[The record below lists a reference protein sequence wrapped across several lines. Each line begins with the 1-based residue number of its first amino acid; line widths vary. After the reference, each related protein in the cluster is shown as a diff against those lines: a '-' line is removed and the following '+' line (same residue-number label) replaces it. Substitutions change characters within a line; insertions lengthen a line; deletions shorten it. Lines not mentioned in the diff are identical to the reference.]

1 MSNPAEPLS
10 NDPIALQAMLAAE
23 RAENERLRQIIKEMQ
38 RHRFGR
44 RAESLPVEQ
53 LLLGLEEAEQVEAE
67 GLAAEDTA
75 DPAKREARA
84 RKRRANR
91 GSLPAHLPR
100 IEQVIDIPD
109 KVCPCCRGMLHVMG
123 EDRSERLDIVPAQ
136 FRVIAIRRPKY
147 ACRSCEEVVMQA
159 PAPARLVEG
168 GIPTE
173 ATVAHVLVSKYAG
186 RPGLSGISCAGG
198 RLNIA
203 LPWL

>member
-1 MSNPAEPLS
+1 
-10 NDPIALQAMLAAE
+10 MLAAE
-23 RAENERLRQIIKEMQ
+23 RAENERLRQIIKELQ

-67 GLAAEDTA
+67 GFAAEDTA

-84 RKRRANR
+84 SKRRTNR
-91 GSLPAHLPR
+91 GALPAHLPR

-109 KVCPCCRGMLHVMG
+109 KICPCCKGMLHVMG

-136 FRVIAIRRPKY
+136 FRVIVTCRPKY
-147 ACRSCEEVVMQA
+147 ACRSCEEVVVQA
-159 PAPARLVEG
+159 AAPSRLVEG

-173 ATVAHVLVSKYAG
+173 ATVAHVLVGKYADH
-186 RPGLSGISCAGG
+186 
-198 RLNIA
+198 
-203 LPWL
+203 LPLYRQAQI

>member
-1 MSNPAEPLS
+1 MNSPADPLT

-23 RAENERLRQIIKEMQ
+23 RAENERLRQIIKELQ

-67 GLAAEDTA
+67 GFAAEGAA

-84 RKRRANR
+84 SKRRANR

-109 KVCPCCRGMLHVMG
+109 KICPCCKGMLHVIILPSASTSCR
-123 EDRSERLDIVPAQ
+123 RSSA
-136 FRVIAIRRPKY
+136 
-147 ACRSCEEVVMQA
+147 
-159 PAPARLVEG
+159 
-168 GIPTE
+168 
-173 ATVAHVLVSKYAG
+173 
-186 RPGLSGISCAGG
+186 
-198 RLNIA
+198 
-203 LPWL
+203 